1 MEDENGLELS
11 LGLGCGGSSSKS
23 KGKNGSSSDTRMDK
37 GDRGNKLL
45 DDFTNFL
52 HGTTTQKQ
60 DSSAIFQRS
69 DSVKPQEKFFD
80 DLTKNN
86 AEADASINLNSG
98 GLWVSS
104 TNRSAENDEEKRP
117 DLGNK
122 RKLLFDELNNQKKHK
137 RDAHHADLHDKK
149 SHILITTEDGS
160 TAENEDVA
168 ESEVEGS
175 TSRLASHHDN
185 GAKQF
190 IGVGGPSEATK
201 EIRGF
206 SDSSVVELQGH
217 GMLNGSSENEFKQ
230 GNLNYGVPFSVQP
243 VSIMNVPYSF
253 PVSKSNSV
261 GAPSTSGHPITG
273 MIQVLPTSNG
283 EQRTGNQSVNPGN
296 LQVMFGYS
304 PVQHP
309 TLDKDNSWGLISHI
323 QQFPA
328 SYAGRALSNA
338 EKQNDGLKISQAMQA
353 IARNLTEI
361 EQHEGSTLGQAKGD
375 SKQLIVEVGS
385 SSHTE
390 DDAKGSTMN
399 LRPKYAPKQ
408 STAETLSFDFSAIKP
423 GIGPAMK
430 FGGCGSYPNLPWVST
445 TLPGPNGRTISGVTY
460 KYSANQI
467 RIVCACHGS
476 HVSPE
481 EFVRH
486 ASEENANPGN
496 GNGLATFPG
505 TNPAA
510 STQS

>member
-1 MEDENGLELS
+1 MSLEIGSPIGSGVECERWCMRKSLFEEGITSSDWSSSFLNMEDENGLELS
-11 LGLGCGGSSSKS
+11 LGLGCCGSSS
-23 KGKNGSSSDTRMDK
+23 
-37 GDRGNKLL
+37 
-45 DDFTNFL
+45 
-52 HGTTTQKQ
+52 QIQ
-60 DSSAIFQRS
+60 
-69 DSVKPQEKFFD
+69 
-80 DLTKNN
+80 
-86 AEADASINLNSG
+86 SG

-104 TNRSAENDEEKRP
+104 SNRSAENDEEK
-117 DLGNK
+117 DQTWVTSV
-122 RKLLFDELNNQKKHK
+122 KLLFDELNNQKKHK
-137 RDAHHADLHDKK
+137 RDAHHTDLHDKK

-190 IGVGGPSEATK
+190 IGVGGPPEATK

-206 SDSSVVELQGH
+206 L
-217 GMLNGSSENEFKQ
+217 
-230 GNLNYGVPFSVQP
+230 
-243 VSIMNVPYSF
+243 
-253 PVSKSNSV
+253 
-261 GAPSTSGHPITG
+261 
-273 MIQVLPTSNG
+273 IQVLWS
-283 EQRTGNQSVNPGN
+283 
-296 LQVMFGYS
+296 Y
-304 PVQHP
+304 
-309 TLDKDNSWGLISHI
+309 KDMGCSM
-323 QQFPA
+323 FPA

-353 IARNLTEI
+353 IARNLTEV

-375 SKQLIVEVGS
+375 GKQLIVEVGS
-385 SSHTE
+385 SSHTK

-399 LRPKYAPKQ
+399 LRPNDAPKQ
-408 STAETLSFDFSAIKP
+408 STAETLCFDFSAIKP

-430 FGGCGSYPNLPWVST
+430 FGGCGSYPSLPWVST

-476 HVSPE
+476 HMSPE

-505 TNPAA
+505 NQSCCLYSELKGTIL
-510 STQS
+510 STQTNDP

>member
-37 GDRGNKLL
+37 GDRGNKLV
-45 DDFTNFL
+45 DDFINFL

-60 DSSAIFQRS
+60 DSSARSQRS
-69 DSVKPQEKFFD
+69 DSVKPQEMFFN

-86 AEADASINLNSG
+86 AEANASISLNSR

-122 RKLLFDELNNQKKHK
+122 RKLLFDELNNQKKHE

-149 SHILITTEDGS
+149 SLILITTEDGS
-160 TAENEDVA
+160 TAENEALA

-190 IGVGGPSEATK
+190 IGVGGPPEVTK
-201 EIRGF
+201 EVRGF
-206 SDSSVVELQGH
+206 SDSSVVELQGQRR
-217 GMLNGSSENEFKQ
+217 LNGSPENEFKQ

-253 PVSKSNSV
+253 PVNKPNSV

-283 EQRTGNQSVNPGN
+283 EQRTGKQSVNPGN

-304 PVQHP
+304 PVQLP

-328 SYAGRALSNA
+328 SYTGRALSNA
-338 EKQNDGLKISQAMQA
+338 EKQNDGLKISQ
-353 IARNLTEI
+353 
-361 EQHEGSTLGQAKGD
+361 GSTLGQAKGN

-385 SSHTE
+385 SFHTE

-399 LRPKYAPKQ
+399 LRPKDAPKQ
-408 STAETLSFDFSAIKP
+408 STAETLCFDFSAIKP

-476 HVSPE
+476 HMSPE